1 MAQAKPTGAKRA
13 KKVVEAEGIAHITAT
28 FNNTLITITD
38 MQGNAITWGSSGKAG
53 FQGSKKSTPFA
64 ATVAAEQAAR
74 EALNLGVRRVHVRVQ
89 GPGSGR
95 ESAIQALA
103 TAGLQIRSIRDVT
116 PIPHNGCRP
125 PKQRGVCPRAR
136 YPGPAC
142 KLCRR
147 EGTKLFLKGTR
158 CLTEKC
164 AVERRAYAP
173 GQHGQS
179 SGRRRKASEYARQ
192 LREKQ
197 KVKRIYGLSERQFRN
212 IFDRVLKEPGVTG
225 EALLVALESRLD
237 NLVYRMGFAVSRRQ
251 ARQLVRH
258 RHIQVNGRTVDVPSY
273 RVRPGEEIAVAASR
287 RELVLV
293 RHALEQFGR
302 SQPVSWIHV
311 DTDKALGKM
320 TERPSR
326 DAIPIAAQEQ
336 LIIELYSK

>member
-1 MAQAKPTGAKRA
+1 M
-13 KKVVEAEGIAHITAT
+13 
-28 FNNTLITITD
+28 
-38 MQGNAITWGSSGKAG
+38 
-53 FQGSKKSTPFA
+53 
-64 ATVAAEQAAR
+64 
-74 EALNLGVRRVHVRVQ
+74 
-89 GPGSGR
+89 
-95 ESAIQALA
+95 
-103 TAGLQIRSIRDVT
+103 
-116 PIPHNGCRP
+116 
-125 PKQRGVCPRAR
+125 AR
-136 YPGPAC
+136 YTGPAC
-142 KLCRR
+142 RLCRR

-179 SGRRRKASEYARQ
+179 SGRRRKASDYQRQ

-212 IFDRVLKEPGVTG
+212 IFDHVLKEPGVTG

-258 RHIQVNGRTVDVPSY
+258 RHVQVNGRTLDVPSY
-273 RVRPGEEIAVAASR
+273 RVGPGDEVKIADAS

-293 RHALEQFGR
+293 KHALEQFGR
-302 SQPVSWIHV
+302 QQPVSWIQV
-311 DTDKALGKM
+311 DTDKALGRM
-320 TERPSR
+320 TQRPTR

-336 LIIELYSK
+336 LIVELYSK